1 MKAGGPNQEFICDEI
16 VVSCS
21 SVIHDR
27 PSIGNLPSGRFQRI
41 SMGVPVK
48 TWARRD
54 AIRREMALFACWRV
68 IIFMV
73 LPGELDGGFF
83 GLRHWLMTV
92 GEQFID

>member
-1 MKAGGPNQEFICDEI
+1 
-16 VVSCS
+16 
-21 SVIHDR
+21 
-27 PSIGNLPSGRFQRI
+27 
-41 SMGVPVK
+41 MGVSVK

-68 IIFMV
+68 IIFIV
-73 LPGELDGGFF
+73 PPGEREGGFL

>member
-1 MKAGGPNQEFICDEI
+1 
-16 VVSCS
+16 
-21 SVIHDR
+21 
-27 PSIGNLPSGRFQRI
+27 
-41 SMGVPVK
+41 MGVPVK

-68 IIFMV
+68 IIFIV
-73 LPGELDGGFF
+73 PGELDGGFF

>member
-1 MKAGGPNQEFICDEI
+1 
-16 VVSCS
+16 
-21 SVIHDR
+21 
-27 PSIGNLPSGRFQRI
+27 
-41 SMGVPVK
+41 MGVPVK

-73 LPGELDGGFF
+73 PPGELDGGFF
-83 GLRHWLMTV
+83 GLRHWRMTV